1 MATPEAIRRCP
12 PRISYCVAPAMATSA
27 AFYKESRMKL
37 VGPAKPYRKSREEEL
52 REDHDGP
59 DFDAAI
65 TGSRDA

>member
-1 MATPEAIRRCP
+1 MPTPDFLLRRPSHGNECG
-12 PRISYCVAPAMATSA
+12 
-27 AFYKESRMKL
+27 FLYKESRMKL

>member
-12 PRISYCVAPAMATSA
+12 PRIFLLRRPSHGNECGPGWPGPHEARW
-27 AFYKESRMKL
+27 SRQA
-37 VGPAKPYRKSREEEL
+37 VQEIREEEL